1 MRITIDDDWTATVTG
16 APLRLAPRFDF
27 RDFRVRVAEYANV
40 EERGGFLLDTFGS
53 GPWLW
58 DTPDEL
64 RFDKEEREL
73 VGAEFQIAARPPTVR
88 TPPAFPRHPLRPSGR
103 PSRGRGPGLP
113 PGGDHGAL
121 PCPRGHRADLSA
133 RPRRPGRTAGRP
145 HRHRPRHG
153 AHRPA
158 RHRRRLEPDRPRPL
172 STTGFTVPDPA
183 PPRQPHGSC
192 SPRAWT

>member
-73 VGAEFQIAARPPTVR
+73 VGAEFQIAGEAADREDSARLPA
-88 TPPAFPRHPLRPSGR
+88 TPPPSVRAAF
-103 PSRGRGPGLP
+103 
-113 PGGDHGAL
+113 
-121 PCPRGHRADLSA
+121 A
-133 RPRRPGRTAGRP
+133 RTRPGT
-145 HRHRPRHG
+145 
-153 AHRPA
+153 
-158 RHRRRLEPDRPRPL
+158 
-172 STTGFTVPDPA
+172 S
-183 PPRQPHGSC
+183 
-192 SPRAWT
+192 AWR